1 LNLSSTT
8 TWTNVFAYDN
18 SVAGGPG
25 VLTSGGQC
33 GSPLWN
39 GGTDA
44 FSRVSAETNQMATY
58 AAYGHV
64 NGQST
69 LSAWLDNQPLAIT
82 GLGTN
87 AMQWRAPLELS
98 SGTHQ
103 VKVAALHP
111 SGFYTAWTTNSF
123 TNNIA
128 WQSTAD
134 SFDGAGNIT
143 NRVWHNA
150 SGATNGTQTL
160 SWDARGRLHQVVARD
175 ASNSGYNWTAVYD
188 ALNRRLSTTTVL
200 VTNGVV
206 YPAASQTLSSYFDP
220 LYEFQELGVSI
231 GSQITWKLM
240 GPDLNG
246 QYGGFNG
253 VGGFEGTSPYLN
265 TFNPTISDARGN
277 ILAEVTNGAVSWNSS
292 RPTGYGAVPGYRPAP
307 FGSGADLAQ
316 SSALRGREVDITG
329 YYHWGMRDYDPV
341 NGQWLS
347 YDPAWN
353 PGDPN
358 GFSYCGGDGI
368 NYTDPDGRTG
378 KSSLESDQAGNDPYT
393 HAIHTGLAEG
403 LANAWFSMAQFT
415 TKSGLQEMHL
425 SAFAPVSDFFFR
437 DAHET
442 VFSVFD
448 AHTSGFNRAQGQLYA
463 WSGFAGEMA
472 PNFIPV
478 GGAEVATAK
487 FTAFAAE
494 RFPALG
500 QDVGRWFGQRS
511 QNLSTWQDFLP
522 QAQTILNN
530 TKAQFGNVDAYGM
543 AAAEGTAARTA
554 SGDFYSVAFQTKLA
568 PTSYPGVSRYMH
580 FKEAN
585 TALDAEMQSNPLLAE
600 LGINV
605 PKSPNGTI
613 LGKAPTDWVWHHDAE
628 AGVMQLVPKA
638 QHPNIPGG
646 IFWDTM
652 HPGGVGG
659 FSIWG
664 Q

>member
-1 LNLSSTT
+1 
-8 TWTNVFAYDN
+8 
-18 SVAGGPG
+18 
-25 VLTSGGQC
+25 
-33 GSPLWN
+33 
-39 GGTDA
+39 
-44 FSRVSAETNQMATY
+44 
-58 AAYGHV
+58 
-64 NGQST
+64 
-69 LSAWLDNQPLAIT
+69 
-82 GLGTN
+82 
-87 AMQWRAPLELS
+87 
-98 SGTHQ
+98 
-103 VKVAALHP
+103 
-111 SGFYTAWTTNSF
+111 
-123 TNNIA
+123 
-128 WQSTAD
+128 
-134 SFDGAGNIT
+134 
-143 NRVWHNA
+143 
-150 SGATNGTQTL
+150 
-160 SWDARGRLHQVVARD
+160 
-175 ASNSGYNWTAVYD
+175 
-188 ALNRRLSTTTVL
+188 
-200 VTNGVV
+200 
-206 YPAASQTLSSYFDP
+206 
-220 LYEFQELGVSI
+220 
-231 GSQITWKLM
+231 
-240 GPDLNG
+240 
-246 QYGGFNG
+246 
-253 VGGFEGTSPYLN
+253 
-265 TFNPTISDARGN
+265 
-277 ILAEVTNGAVSWNSS
+277 
-292 RPTGYGAVPGYRPAP
+292 
-307 FGSGADLAQ
+307 
-316 SSALRGREVDITG
+316 
-329 YYHWGMRDYDPV
+329 
-341 NGQWLS
+341 
-347 YDPAWN
+347 
-353 PGDPN
+353 
-358 GFSYCGGDGI
+358 
-368 NYTDPDGRTG
+368 
-378 KSSLESDQAGNDPYT
+378 
-393 HAIHTGLAEG
+393 
-403 LANAWFSMAQFT
+403 
-415 TKSGLQEMHL
+415 
-425 SAFAPVSDFFFR
+425 
-437 DAHET
+437 
-442 VFSVFD
+442 
-448 AHTSGFNRAQGQLYA
+448 LYA